1 MSFVC
6 QGCHEN
12 IEATPEDDADAE
24 AEWQSVPGWENVPED
39 ERALVCDDCWH
50 KIAAWARAHNLPWP
64 VAEWCS

>member
-6 QGCHEN
+6 QGCYQN
-12 IEATPEDDADAE
+12 IDATPEDDAEAE
-24 AEWQSVPGWENVPED
+24 AEWRTVPGWQDVPED

-64 VAEWCS
+64 VAEWRS